1 MSARRWAVIGSS
13 GMLGTDLAS
22 VLEASGDDVLRFTRA
37 DLDIRDPA
45 ACLDAVEGVDVVLN
59 AAAWTDVDGAESDES
74 AAFAVNAVGAA
85 NLARACNVHGAT
97 MVHFS
102 TDYVFDGTGRSPYT
116 VAAPLDPINAY
127 GRTKAAGEW
136 AVRAECRDSFVV
148 RTAWLYGEHGSSFV
162 RTMLRLAT
170 ERDTVEVVNDQ
181 RGQPTWTRDVATYVQ
196 ELVVSGAQPGLHHGT
211 SSGEATW
218 YDLARETFRLAGLD
232 PDRVR
237 PTTAASY
244 LRPAARPTY
253 SVLANDGRLPD
264 WRESLARAVPALA
277 RAATRP

>member
-1 MSARRWAVIGSS
+1 
-13 GMLGTDLAS
+13 
-22 VLEASGDDVLRFTRA
+22 
-37 DLDIRDPA
+37 
-45 ACLDAVEGVDVVLN
+45 
-59 AAAWTDVDGAESDES
+59 
-74 AAFAVNAVGAA
+74 
-85 NLARACNVHGAT
+85 VHGAT

-102 TDYVFDGTGRSPYT
+102 TDYVFDGTGQSPYP
-116 VAAPLDPINAY
+116 VAAPLDPVNAY

-148 RTAWLYGEHGSSFV
+148 RTAWLYGEHGTSFV

-170 ERDTVEVVNDQ
+170 ERDTLEVVDDQ

-196 ELVVSGAQPGLHHGT
+196 QLVVSGAQPGLHHGT

-244 LRPAARPTY
+244 RRPAARPTY
-253 SVLANDGRLPD
+253 SVLANDGMLPD
-264 WRESLARAVPALA
+264 WRESLGRALPAMA
-277 RAATRP
+277 RAARRS